1 MNFVQVT
8 QPAYHFASAPT
19 YWLWIL
25 VFVHTSN
32 QCNDDKALDTGGLVA
47 GTVQSCDLWQQIQE
61 QPMKHTPNN
70 QNTTLICI
78 ELETY
83 VYL

>member
-1 MNFVQVT
+1 MQVVQPV
-8 QPAYHFASAPT
+8 YHFAGAPT

-25 VFVHTSN
+25 VFVQTSN

-47 GTVQSCDLWQQIQE
+47 GTVQSCDLWRQIRE
-61 QPMKHTPNN
+61 QPTKHTANN
-70 QNTTLICI
+70 QNTVLISI
-78 ELETY
+78 ELEIY